1 MTKTIF
7 PDTTHGT
14 RPKSFLFFSSF
25 DLLFCDTEVI
35 VLGKHFRCQSVGAKA
50 FFWGGGSFQR
60 AKMLIPEYSKDH
72 PCLVELG

>member
-7 PDTTHGT
+7 PDTTQGT
-14 RPKSFLFFSSF
+14 RPKSFVFFSRF
-25 DLLFCDTEVI
+25 DLLFWNIVVI
-35 VLGKHFRCQSVGAKA
+35 VLKKHFRCQSVGAKA
-50 FFWGGGSFQR
+50 FFWGEGSFQR